1 MDDIDADMMEDAL
14 INFRDKMKG
23 RSMNR
28 SLGTFEKIKRGN
40 AVIAYQWAS
49 KMMDSGFNY
58 KEIFNVVNHRTGI
71 ELAEWDE
78 LIRDGEYE
86 LYC

>member
-1 MDDIDADMMEDAL
+1 LREDIVK
-14 INFRDKMKG
+14 NK
-23 RSMNR
+23 
-28 SLGTFEKIKRGN
+28 SLGTFERIKRGN

-58 KEIFNVVNHRTGI
+58 KETFNVVNHRTGI
-71 ELAEWDE
+71 QIAEWDE

-86 LYC
+86 FENTIKWKRF

>member
-14 INFRDKMKG
+14 INFRDKMEG

-40 AVIAYQWAS
+40 AAIAYQWAS

>member
-1 MDDIDADMMEDAL
+1 
-14 INFRDKMKG
+14 MKNK
-23 RSMNR
+23 SI
-28 SLGTFEKIKRGN
+28 GTFEKIKRGN
-40 AVIAYQWAS
+40 AAEAYRWAL
-49 KMMDSGFNY
+49 KMRDSGFNY

-78 LIRDGEYE
+78 LILDGEYE

>member
-14 INFRDKMKG
+14 INFRDKMEG

-40 AVIAYQWAS
+40 AAIAYRWAS

-58 KEIFNVVNHRTGI
+58 KETFNVVNHRTGI

-78 LIRDGEYE
+78 LIREGENE
-86 LYC
+86 LNF